1 METVH
6 NFMSSVHTGSLSF
19 QSSVFARPLS
29 GRTAGHDR
37 FVRGVCGRPKRALR
51 TERRRPRCRLCSWR
65 AQHDESHSDRRDN
78 APESPETRGRT
89 TDAPPT
95 PSPSST
101 SPQQPRSHWAPP
113 PELIE
118 ELWKEDPEFAELDLY
133 ARAWIGDSFS
143 RWHWWEAQKAY
154 RRESLRRLREQQ
166 QLADESLDELRLS
179 LQQLQN
185 VTGISLIGDD
195 GSITV
200 WGWTLFVTAA
210 LTPVLFLVFI
220 SLTLSD
226 VINDAWKQMGHFW

>member
-1 METVH
+1 
-6 NFMSSVHTGSLSF
+6 MSSVRAGSLSF
-19 QSSVFARPLS
+19 QSPVFARPLL

-37 FVRGVCGRPKRALR
+37 AVRGVCGPPKRALR
-51 TERRRPRCRLCSWR
+51 ADRRRPRCRLYSWR
-65 AQHDESHSDRRDN
+65 AQQEESPSDRRDD
-78 APESPETRGRT
+78 APESPETRSRT

-101 SPQQPRSHWAPP
+101 TSPQQQQPHWAPP

-143 RWHWWEAQKAY
+143 RWHWWEAQKAH

-166 QLADESLDELRLS
+166 QLANETLDELRRS
-179 LQQLQN
+179 LQQLQS
-185 VTGISLIGDD
+185 VTGISLVGDD
-195 GSITV
+195 GSITA

-226 VINDAWKQMGHFW
+226 ALNDAWKQMGHFW